1 VVYIFGVFPPTV
13 GSLLTEHIGWR
24 TGLLVTPVLAT
35 LVVVITLRYV
45 PETQS
50 SHRGTDLLGLL
61 LIAVALV
68 GVTYGISDLQSGVDL
83 AAIASI
89 LTGVGAAVAFAAAR
103 RTTTVAHRV
112 HQTILEPPH
121 GNALQACA
129 ASILGLP
136 LNLVPNFVVEVDHW
150 DAMLRFAALRGLT
163 LIKVNL
169 DGGLLPHKTRPG
181 TLCIARGSSPRGN
194 HAHVTVA
201 MVTCDG
207 RALELAHDPHPTG
220 DGLAGEP
227 SWAAFFVPASRFT

>member
-1 VVYIFGVFPPTV
+1 M
-13 GSLLTEHIGWR
+13 
-24 TGLLVTPVLAT
+24 
-35 LVVVITLRYV
+35 
-45 PETQS
+45 
-50 SHRGTDLLGLL
+50 
-61 LIAVALV
+61 
-68 GVTYGISDLQSGVDL
+68 QSGKWCLRDALSLSAGV
-83 AAIASI
+83 AI
-89 LTGVGAAVAFAAAR
+89 GAAVAFAAAR

-136 LNLVPNFVVEVDHW
+136 LNLVPNFVVEVDYW

-169 DGGLLPHKTRPG
+169 DGGLLPHKT
-181 TLCIARGSSPRGN
+181 RGN

>member
-1 VVYIFGVFPPTV
+1 MCECE
-13 GSLLTEHIGWR
+13 LCLHIHTHTR
-24 TGLLVTPVLAT
+24 LFFC
-35 LVVVITLRYV
+35 
-45 PETQS
+45 
-50 SHRGTDLLGLL
+50 
-61 LIAVALV
+61 LIK
-68 GVTYGISDLQSGVDL
+68 SMQSGKWCLRDALSLSAGV
-83 AAIASI
+83 AI
-89 LTGVGAAVAFAAAR
+89 GAAVAFAAAR

-136 LNLVPNFVVEVDHW
+136 LNLVPNFVVEVDYW

>member
-1 VVYIFGVFPPTV
+1 MCECELCLHIHTHTRLYCLIKSMQAGNWCLHDALSLSAGV
-13 GSLLTEHIGWR
+13 
-24 TGLLVTPVLAT
+24 
-35 LVVVITLRYV
+35 
-45 PETQS
+45 
-50 SHRGTDLLGLL
+50 
-61 LIAVALV
+61 
-68 GVTYGISDLQSGVDL
+68 
-83 AAIASI
+83 AI
-89 LTGVGAAVAFAAAR
+89 GAAVAFAAAR

-136 LNLVPNFVVEVDHW
+136 LNLVPNFVVEVDCW

-169 DGGLLPHKTRPG
+169 DGGLLPHKT
-181 TLCIARGSSPRGN
+181 
-194 HAHVTVA
+194 HVTVA

>member
-1 VVYIFGVFPPTV
+1 M
-13 GSLLTEHIGWR
+13 
-24 TGLLVTPVLAT
+24 
-35 LVVVITLRYV
+35 
-45 PETQS
+45 S
-50 SHRGTDLLGLL
+50 SHSHAHAALLPHQEYEY
-61 LIAVALV
+61 AVWNLV
-68 GVTYGISDLQSGVDL
+68 S
-83 AAIASI
+83 ARR
-89 LTGVGAAVAFAAAR
+89 AVAFGGCRHR
-103 RTTTVAHRV
+103 RCGCVRSGATYNNGGTPSTSDNTRTA
-112 HQTILEPPH
+112 TWK
-121 GNALQACA
+121 CA
-129 ASILGLP
+129 AGMRSFHPGTAAELGSKLCSGGRQY
-136 LNLVPNFVVEVDHW
+136 W

-220 DGLAGEP
+220 DRLAGEP

>member
-1 VVYIFGVFPPTV
+1 MCECE
-13 GSLLTEHIGWR
+13 LCLHIHTHTR
-24 TGLLVTPVLAT
+24 LFC
-35 LVVVITLRYV
+35 
-45 PETQS
+45 
-50 SHRGTDLLGLL
+50 
-61 LIAVALV
+61 LIK
-68 GVTYGISDLQSGVDL
+68 SMQSGKWCLRDALSLSAGV
-83 AAIASI
+83 AI
-89 LTGVGAAVAFAAAR
+89 GAAVAFAAAR
-103 RTTTVAHRV
+103 RTTTVAHLV

-136 LNLVPNFVVEVDHW
+136 LNLVPNFVVEVDYW

-181 TLCIARGSSPRGN
+181 TLCIARGSSPRGS

>member
-1 VVYIFGVFPPTV
+1 MINVCKSVRLTLHEPYFTSSRKCLPVCLFFCGSTRALSLSAGV
-13 GSLLTEHIGWR
+13 
-24 TGLLVTPVLAT
+24 
-35 LVVVITLRYV
+35 
-45 PETQS
+45 
-50 SHRGTDLLGLL
+50 
-61 LIAVALV
+61 
-68 GVTYGISDLQSGVDL
+68 
-83 AAIASI
+83 AI
-89 LTGVGAAVAFAAAR
+89 GAAVAFAAAR

-136 LNLVPNFVVEVDHW
+136 LNLVPNFVEEVDYW
-150 DAMLRFAALRGLT
+150 DAMLQFAALRGLT

-181 TLCIARGSSPRGN
+181 TLCIARGSSPRGS

-220 DGLAGEP
+220 DGLADEP
-227 SWAAFFVPASRFT
+227 SWAAFFVPASRFA

>member
-1 VVYIFGVFPPTV
+1 M
-13 GSLLTEHIGWR
+13 LTGM
-24 TGLLVTPVLAT
+24 PVL
-35 LVVVITLRYV
+35 LRSTLRLDAL
-45 PETQS
+45 S
-50 SHRGTDLLGLL
+50 LSAG
-61 LIAVALV
+61 VA
-68 GVTYGISDLQSGVDL
+68 I
-83 AAIASI
+83 
-89 LTGVGAAVAFAAAR
+89 GAAVAFAAAR

-136 LNLVPNFVVEVDHW
+136 LNLVPNFVEEVDYW
-150 DAMLRFAALRGLT
+150 DAMLQFAALRGLT

-181 TLCIARGSSPRGN
+181 TLCIARGSSPRGS

-220 DGLAGEP
+220 DGLADEP
-227 SWAAFFVPASRFT
+227 SWAAFFVPASRFA